1 MRQPVRLDR
10 RCKKRSPAL
19 DSSVAPRSSARHR
32 RMGVRIVM
40 NSTEAGSKSK
50 EAEKE
55 RFFSLASQ
63 LSESSDFAERQRIK
77 RELARVTF
85 GE

>member
-1 MRQPVRLDR
+1 
-10 RCKKRSPAL
+10 
-19 DSSVAPRSSARHR
+19 
-32 RMGVRIVM
+32 MGVRIVM